1 MNETIAQISDLAF
14 EAALAGYVV
23 ALVCYAIEL
32 ASRRGGDVGTAEMAG
47 VVTPAAERGGTSTLT
62 RTGGGGSSADG
73 SGGGNGVRTGAIGLI
88 APPQAASWGVRFGR
102 AAVVVTV
109 VAVVANLLSVVTRGL
124 AVGRLPLGNMYEFT
138 SVICAAISICWLIVL
153 ARTGARTMGAFVM
166 LPVVILAFVAGTVL
180 YVPAAPVAPALNSYW
195 KWIHVTT
202 VALSSSVLMVSG
214 AASVLYL
221 LRGRHERRLATAL
234 PSGTGSG
241 IDGDGIDAGGMEA
254 GGFDAARPVVGPGGT
269 EHARPGSADRSLLG
283 RLPSLATLDRIA
295 YRTAIVAFPVYTFA
309 VIAGALW
316 AEVAWGRYWGWDP
329 KETCAFVTWVIYA
342 AYLHARSTAGWRGR
356 RAAWISVVG
365 FASIM
370 FNLFFV
376 NMVVS
381 GLHSYAGL
389 N

>member
-1 MNETIAQISDLAF
+1 MNETMAQISDLAF

-32 ASRRGGDVGTAEMAG
+32 ASRRGGDAGDAETAGLASR
-47 VVTPAAERGGTSTLT
+47 ASQRGGTSTLT
-62 RTGGGGSSADG
+62 RTGGGP
-73 SGGGNGVRTGAIGLI
+73 GAIGLI
-88 APPQAASWGVRFGR
+88 APPPTASWGVRFGR

-109 VAVVANLLSVVTRGL
+109 VAVVANVVSVVTRGL

-138 SVICAAISICWLIVL
+138 SVICAAITICWLIVL

-166 LPVVILAFVAGTVL
+166 FPVVILAFVAGTVL
-180 YVPAAPVAPALNSYW
+180 YVAAAPVVPALNSYW

-221 LRGRHERRLATAL
+221 LRGRYERRLTV
-234 PSGTGSG
+234 PRPTGTG
-241 IDGDGIDAGGMEA
+241 GGL
-254 GGFDAARPVVGPGGT
+254 DAARPEVGSGT
-269 EHARPGSADRSLLG
+269 ADQAGVGRTDRSLLG

-329 KETCAFVTWVIYA
+329 
-342 AYLHARSTAGWRGR
+342 
-356 RAAWISVVG
+356 
-365 FASIM
+365 
-370 FNLFFV
+370 
-376 NMVVS
+376 
-381 GLHSYAGL
+381 
-389 N
+389 

>member
-1 MNETIAQISDLAF
+1 MNETMAQISDLAF

-32 ASRRGGDVGTAEMAG
+32 ASRRGADTQARETAGAPMRS
-47 VVTPAAERGGTSTLT
+47 AERGGTSTLT
-62 RTGGGGSSADG
+62 RTGNG
-73 SGGGNGVRTGAIGLI
+73 SGGSPGGGTAAIGLI
-88 APPQAASWGVRFGR
+88 AAPPVASWGVRFGR

-109 VAVVANLLSVVTRGL
+109 VAVVANVLSVVTRGL

-166 LPVVILAFVAGTVL
+166 FPVVILAFVAGTVL
-180 YVPAAPVAPALNSYW
+180 YVPAAPVVPALNSYW

-221 LRGRHERRLATAL
+221 LRGRYDRRAAGMRTAGVGA
-234 PSGTGSG
+234 GTDGSG
-241 IDGDGIDAGGMEA
+241 SAVG
-254 GGFDAARPVVGPGGT
+254 AR
-269 EHARPGSADRSLLG
+269 ADRSLLG
-283 RLPSLATLDRIA
+283 RLPSMATLDRIA

-342 AYLHARSTAGWRGR
+342 AYLHARSTAGWRGK

>member
-1 MNETIAQISDLAF
+1 MAQISDLAF

-62 RTGGGGSSADG
+62 RTGGRGSSADG
-73 SGGGNGVRTGAIGLI
+73 SGGGHGVGTGAIGLI

-109 VAVVANLLSVVTRGL
+109 VAVVANVLSVVTRGL

-241 IDGDGIDAGGMEA
+241 IDGGGIDAGGMKA
-254 GGFDAARPVVGPGGT
+254 GGFDASGPVVGPGGT
-269 EHARPGSADRSLLG
+269 EHPRPGRADRSLLG

>member
-1 MNETIAQISDLAF
+1 MNETWAQISDLAF

-23 ALVCYAIEL
+23 ALVCYAIEF
-32 ASRRGGDVGTAEMAG
+32 ASRRGGDVPADQVGSAVGARSASAAAG
-47 VVTPAAERGGTSTLT
+47 RGATSTLT
-62 RTGGGGSSADG
+62 RPGGPDPA
-73 SGGGNGVRTGAIGLI
+73 VIGALPARER
-88 APPQAASWGVRFGR
+88 APWGERFGR
-102 AAVVVTV
+102 AAVVVTTV
-109 VAVVANLLSVVTRGL
+109 GLLANLLSIVARGI
-124 AVGRLPLGNMYEFT
+124 ATGRLPLGNMYEFT
-138 SVICAAISICWLIVL
+138 SVICAAAVLCWLVVL
-153 ARTGARTMGAFVM
+153 ARTGARTMGMFVL
-166 LPVVILAFVAGTVL
+166 LPVVVLMFVAGTVL
-180 YVPAAPVAPALNSYW
+180 YVPAAPLVPALNSYW

-221 LRGRHERRLATAL
+221 LRGRVDRRASDALAVQKPATGTQTGRATD
-234 PSGTGSG
+234 SGAQV
-241 IDGDGIDAGGMEA
+241 DASVPVLSA
-254 GGFDAARPVVGPGGT
+254 PARQSVF
-269 EHARPGSADRSLLG
+269 G
-283 RLPSLATLDRIA
+283 RLPSTATLDRIA

-309 VIAGALW
+309 VIAGAMW

-329 KETCAFVTWVIYA
+329 KETCAFITWVIYA

-365 FASIM
+365 FASIL
-370 FNLFFV
+370 FNLFFI

>member
-1 MNETIAQISDLAF
+1 MAQISDLAF

-32 ASRRGGDVGTAEMAG
+32 ASRRGGDAGDAETAGLASR
-47 VVTPAAERGGTSTLT
+47 ASQRGGTSTLT
-62 RTGGGGSSADG
+62 RTGGGP
-73 SGGGNGVRTGAIGLI
+73 AIGLI
-88 APPQAASWGVRFGR
+88 APPPTASWGVRFGR

-109 VAVVANLLSVVTRGL
+109 VAVVANVVSVVTRGL

-138 SVICAAISICWLIVL
+138 SVICAAITICWLIVL

-166 LPVVILAFVAGTVL
+166 FPVVILAFVAGTVL
-180 YVPAAPVAPALNSYW
+180 YVPAAPVVPALNSYW

-221 LRGRHERRLATAL
+221 LRGRYERRLAAL
-234 PSGTGSG
+234 RPSGAGGGNDIGGNGIGG
-241 IDGDGIDAGGMEA
+241 IDIAA
-254 GGFDAARPVVGPGGT
+254 RNVRGFDAARPEVGSPAAEQAGA
-269 EHARPGSADRSLLG
+269 ARTDRSLLG

-295 YRTAIVAFPVYTFA
+295 YRTVIVAFPVYTFA

>member
-1 MNETIAQISDLAF
+1 MAQISDLAF

-109 VAVVANLLSVVTRGL
+109 VAVVANVLSVVTRGL

-254 GGFDAARPVVGPGGT
+254 GGFDAGRPVVGPGGT
-269 EHARPGSADRSLLG
+269 EHARPGRADRSLLG

>member
-1 MNETIAQISDLAF
+1 MAQISDLAF

-73 SGGGNGVRTGAIGLI
+73 SGGGNGVGTGAIGLI

-109 VAVVANLLSVVTRGL
+109 VAVVANVLSVVTRGL

-221 LRGRHERRLATAL
+221 LRGRHQRRLATAL

-241 IDGDGIDAGGMEA
+241 IDGGGIDAGGMKA
-254 GGFDAARPVVGPGGT
+254 SGFDAGGPVVGPGGT
-269 EHARPGSADRSLLG
+269 EHARPGRADRSLLG

>member
-1 MNETIAQISDLAF
+1 MNETWAHISDLAF

-23 ALVCYAIEL
+23 ALVCYAIEF
-32 ASRRGGDVGTAEMAG
+32 AARRGGDVPADQASIATSGTLAQ
-47 VVTPAAERGGTSTLT
+47 RGGTSTLT
-62 RTGGGGSSADG
+62 RTGGAAAAKFGDIGPI
-73 SGGGNGVRTGAIGLI
+73 GALP
-88 APPQAASWGVRFGR
+88 ARAAMPWGDRFGR
-102 AAVVVTV
+102 AAVIVTV
-109 VAVVANLLSVVTRGL
+109 IGLAANILSIVARGL
-124 AVGRLPLGNMYEFT
+124 AASRLPLGIMYEFT
-138 SVICAAISICWLIVL
+138 SFFCAVAVLCWLVILVK
-153 ARTGARTMGAFVM
+153 TGARTMGMFVM
-166 LPVVILAFVAGTVL
+166 LPVVILLFVAGTVL
-180 YVPAAPVAPALNSYW
+180 YVPAAPVVPALNSYW

-202 VALSSSVLMVSG
+202 VSLSSSVLMVSG

-221 LRGRHERRLATAL
+221 LRGRYDRQQAASVATSGAAMA
-234 PSGTGSG
+234 PGTGRATRG
-241 IDGDGIDAGGMEA
+241 T
-254 GGFDAARPVVGPGGT
+254 AR
-269 EHARPGSADRSLLG
+269 GSMFN
-283 RLPSLATLDRIA
+283 RLPSSATLDRIA

-342 AYLHARSTAGWRGR
+342 AYLHARSTAGWRGK

>member
-1 MNETIAQISDLAF
+1 
-14 EAALAGYVV
+14 
-23 ALVCYAIEL
+23 
-32 ASRRGGDVGTAEMAG
+32 
-47 VVTPAAERGGTSTLT
+47 
-62 RTGGGGSSADG
+62 
-73 SGGGNGVRTGAIGLI
+73 
-88 APPQAASWGVRFGR
+88 
-102 AAVVVTV
+102 
-109 VAVVANLLSVVTRGL
+109 
-124 AVGRLPLGNMYEFT
+124 
-138 SVICAAISICWLIVL
+138 
-153 ARTGARTMGAFVM
+153 MGAFVM
-166 LPVVILAFVAGTVL
+166 FPVVILAFVAGTVL
-180 YVPAAPVAPALNSYW
+180 YVPAAPVVPALNSYW

-221 LRGRHERRLATAL
+221 LRGRYERRMAAVR
-234 PSGTGSG
+234 PSGTDLGA
-241 IDGDGIDAGGMEA
+241 IDVGVDADGIDVGGDV
-254 GGFDAARPVVGPGGT
+254 GGSRARD
-269 EHARPGSADRSLLG
+269 HAPRREDRSLIG

-342 AYLHARSTAGWRGR
+342 AYLHARSTAGWRGN
-356 RAAWISVVG
+356 RAAWISVAG